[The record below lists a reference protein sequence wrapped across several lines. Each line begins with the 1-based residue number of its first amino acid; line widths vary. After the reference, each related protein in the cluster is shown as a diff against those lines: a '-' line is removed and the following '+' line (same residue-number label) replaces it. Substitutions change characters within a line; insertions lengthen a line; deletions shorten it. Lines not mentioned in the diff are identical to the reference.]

1 MKTSNIS
8 QLISAN
14 EARRECNEA
23 RVLRSEIGVDAC
35 YDICHDFMESGGV
48 RRNKTQMQA
57 MRVCLTDIADQ
68 YEVMT
73 VRQLFY
79 RATVFGLIEKTD
91 PGYDKVVEHAK
102 ILRHGGMIPYERFA
116 DATRWM
122 RKPTTWDS
130 KEQMLA
136 HARDGFRMSLWRDA
150 EVYPEIWCEKD
161 ALAGVIAPVTSEY
174 DVPLMVSRGFSSIT
188 YLHSSA
194 QEIRRRA
201 DRGVKTQIF
210 LMYDF
215 DSAGQLAGRK
225 IAEELRFM
233 SGSDVGIEMIAVTPE
248 QIAGMDLQTR
258 DPKQIDRKNKWQ
270 YDYCC
275 ELDAIEPVALA
286 DLVESAI
293 ESVADADLMHAL
305 RLEEQAAKDALSNWI
320 DLAG

>member
-1 MKTSNIS
+1 MKTSNVS
-8 QLISAN
+8 QLITAN
-14 EARRECNEA
+14 EARRQCNEA
-23 RVLRSEIGVDAC
+23 RVLRSEIGVEDC
-35 YDICHDFMESGGV
+35 YGLCREFIESGGK
-48 RRNKTQMQA
+48 RRSQTHMQA
-57 MRVCLTDIADQ
+57 LRVCLTDIADQ
-68 YEVMT
+68 YELMT

-79 RATVFGLIEKTD
+79 RGTVFGLIEKTD
-91 PGYDKVVEHAK
+91 AGYDKIVDHAK
-102 ILRHGGMIPYERFA
+102 VLRHGGMIPYERFA

-130 KEQMLA
+130 KEQMLR

-161 ALAGVIAPVTSEY
+161 ALAGVISPITYEY

-201 DRGVKTQIF
+201 MQGIRTKIF

-233 SGSDVGIEMIAVTPE
+233 SGSDVEVEMIAVTPE
-248 QIAGMDLQTR
+248 QVAEMDLQTR
-258 DPKQIDRKNKWQ
+258 DPKQIDRKNKWE
-270 YDYCC
+270 YDFCC
-275 ELDAIEPVALA
+275 ELDAIEPVELA
-286 DLVESAI
+286 DLVEAAI
-293 ESVADADLMHAL
+293 ESVADADLMQAL
-305 RLEEQAAKDALSNWI
+305 RLEEQAAKEALSNWI